1 MSAKGQK
8 AKFSLRANVFR
19 YSPKNGREQLQKFH
33 KANCRNLIRAFDD
46 RSHTCDSC

>member
-1 MSAKGQK
+1 MSVFESGHYSIQSACLKG
-8 AKFSLRANVFR
+8 A
-19 YSPKNGREQLQKFH
+19 KNGREQVQQFH